1 MEVIIKSSDRLNKRH
16 MAVFCRHIV
25 LLLTLLC
32 QHKGSVTTSALVI
45 VIIHLVSISKKSVG
59 KKEIVPI
66 SMGVFLSLLQA
77 EVYCTP
83 TFLSFKRHS

>member
-1 MEVIIKSSDRLNKRH
+1 MEVIIKSSDRLNKRL
-16 MAVFCRHIV
+16 AVFCRHIV